1 MDTNYARVH
10 HLLTMLYDLK
20 QFPRGWHL
28 TLVDYRKSFSYN
40 YFIYDHFVIIYLN
53 GILISIY
60 LDDLVF
66 LWPHFTE
73 ISQFKKQ
80 FGNRIGMKNIRSI
93 F

>member
-1 MDTNYARVH
+1 MDTNYAQVY
-10 HLLTMLYDLK
+10 HLLTTLYDLK

-28 TLVDYRKSFSYN
+28 TLVHYRKSFSYN

-53 GILISIY
+53 SILISIY

-80 FGNRIGMKNIRSI
+80 FGNKIGMRNIGSI